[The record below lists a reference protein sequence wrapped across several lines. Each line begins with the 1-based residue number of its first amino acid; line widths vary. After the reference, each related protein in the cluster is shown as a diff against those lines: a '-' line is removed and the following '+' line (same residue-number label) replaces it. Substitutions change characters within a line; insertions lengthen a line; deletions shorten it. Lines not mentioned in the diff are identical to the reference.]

1 MSNIILKHI
10 IDISNNSIASRSNGG
25 SSSGGSVTS
34 IHMCQS
40 QASHSSQSHSQSPV
54 RVISKGLN
62 IGRDRGR
69 DNIHNQYISNTNT
82 SSNAIINTNPDFES
96 NNDIEAPYNSLLVE
110 DESHTI
116 DIHNITG
123 STTSSANNSNNSNNG
138 GLNKKK
144 SFNSKRKRIGGV
156 NLYPIKR

>member
-10 IDISNNSIASRSNGG
+10 IDISNNSIASRSSGG

-96 NNDIEAPYNSLLVE
+96 NMNRILLIYIISLVVPLVVL
-110 DESHTI
+110 I
-116 DIHNITG
+116 IVIIVIMVG
-123 STTSSANNSNNSNNG
+123 
-138 GLNKKK
+138 
-144 SFNSKRKRIGGV
+144 
-156 NLYPIKR
+156 